1 MSKKSFS
8 GALDGLIGT
17 PATAPTA
24 ERTTATTQL
33 LTTKKGRGRPR
44 TNFKE
49 NNTGTQKGTKPG
61 EERATIILKQ
71 ETIATLKAIA
81 YWERRLV
88 KDIYDEALA
97 AYIEKYEKK
106 AGQVKP
112 IPAGR

>member
-1 MSKKSFS
+1 MKKSFNS
-8 GALDGLIGT
+8 ALEGLIGT
-17 PATAPTA
+17 QATAPTV
-24 ERTTATTQL
+24 ERPATPAQHIAI
-33 LTTKKGRGRPR
+33 KGNRGRPR

-61 EERATIILKQ
+61 EERVTVILNQ
-71 ETIATLKAIA
+71 QQAATLKAIA

-88 KDIYDEALA
+88 KEVFAEALA
-97 AYIEKYEKK
+97 AYIEKHEKK

>member
-1 MSKKSFS
+1 MKKTFN
-8 GALDGLIGT
+8 GALQGLMNK
-17 PATAPTA
+17 PAAA
-24 ERTTATTQL
+24 AAVKETTATAQL

-49 NNTGTQKGTKPG
+49 NNTGTQRGTKEG
-61 EERATIILKQ
+61 EERVTVILNQKQ
-71 ETIATLKAIA
+71 AATLKAIA
-81 YWERRLV
+81 YWERCLV
-88 KDIYDEALA
+88 KEVFAEALA

>member
-8 GALDGLIGT
+8 GALEGLIGT

-49 NNTGTQKGTKPG
+49 NNTGTQRGTKEG
-61 EERATIILKQ
+61 EERVTVILNQKQ
-71 ETIATLKAIA
+71 AATLKAIA
-81 YWERRLV
+81 YWERCLV
-88 KDIYDEALA
+88 KEVFAEALT

>member
-1 MSKKSFS
+1 MSKKTFTTV
-8 GALDGLIGT
+8 LDGLMST
-17 PATAPTA
+17 QATAPTV
-24 ERTTATTQL
+24 ERTTAPAQH
-33 LTTKKGRGRPR
+33 TTKKGRGRPR

-112 IPAGR
+112 IPGGR

>member
-8 GALDGLIGT
+8 NALEGLIGT
-17 PATAPTA
+17 QATAPTV
-24 ERTTATTQL
+24 ERTAAPAQHTA
-33 LTTKKGRGRPR
+33 KKGRGRPR

-71 ETIATLKAIA
+71 ETIAAVKAIA

-97 AYIEKYEKK
+97 AYIEKYVKK

-112 IPAGR
+112 IPGGR

>member
-8 GALDGLIGT
+8 GALEGLIGT
-17 PATAPTA
+17 QATAPTV
-24 ERTTATTQL
+24 ERTAAPAQRTAT
-33 LTTKKGRGRPR
+33 KGRGRPR

-49 NNTGTQKGTKPG
+49 NNTGTQRGTKEG
-61 EERATIILKQ
+61 EERVTVILNQ
-71 ETIATLKAIA
+71 QRAATLKAIA

>member
-1 MSKKSFS
+1 MSKKSFR
-8 GALDGLIGT
+8 GALEGLIGT
-17 PATAPTA
+17 QATAPTV
-24 ERTTATTQL
+24 ERTAAPAQH
-33 LTTKKGRGRPR
+33 TTKKGRGRPR

-71 ETIATLKAIA
+71 ETIAAVKAIA